1 MPLKQIAMSTWATSC
16 GLLEKRESAFMQ
28 VKALPQCPFKS
39 TLRVAVVKQSTYCDL
54 YTDPFAKSAADL
66 LASSIHRTGPIGLF
80 INFDTQFIIVH
91 PEPEAECRVWEEK
104 LAFEVK
110 GSERAERF
118 PKLREQQAAVS
129 VSVRDVDWSQFDLV
143 IAIENAVPSTIA
155 QQYPSVLW
163 CTQLEHHRL
172 APYQKYLR
180 RTPAG
185 YDAFL
190 HHRYGPNLGSIL
202 HKSHVVDFPYGLN
215 SVGGL
220 SSIYSEIPKEMRQ
233 VMLEDHQDF
242 VQLAPLLIK
251 KKLRWKQGGEI
262 AGSLH
267 GYHQRLASSQILLAP
282 RSNRPLGGLAALDAA
297 ALDCLIIGRRA
308 DLWNPYIILPELDI
322 SSLKAAVNL
331 AADLLEDRSR
341 YQVLLEQQSARMNW
355 FGWVRPLGQIA
366 KLADGMSR
374 ELSIS
379 SQISKSGLLLTTSS

>member
-1 MPLKQIAMSTWATSC
+1 
-16 GLLEKRESAFMQ
+16 MQ

-104 LAFEVK
+104 LAYEVK
-110 GSERAERF
+110 GSDRAERF
-118 PKLREQQAAVS
+118 PKLRKQQAAVS
-129 VSVRDVDWSQFDLV
+129 VSARDVDWSQFDLV

-180 RTPAG
+180 RAPAG

-220 SSIYSEIPKEMRQ
+220 SSIYSEIPKEKRQ

-242 VQLAPLLIK
+242 VQLVPLLIK
-251 KKLRWKQGGEI
+251 KKLRWKHGGEI
-262 AGSLH
+262 AGS
-267 GYHQRLASSQILLAP
+267 HQRRGKGGIVRASDHATHAGQGGSGSNINVVRDTYPQPRKTVSRRIFRQAPASGNMPKSAQPLAQPIVDFSVCPKPS
-282 RSNRPLGGLAALDAA
+282 
-297 ALDCLIIGRRA
+297 C
-308 DLWNPYIILPELDI
+308 
-322 SSLKAAVNL
+322 
-331 AADLLEDRSR
+331 
-341 YQVLLEQQSARMNW
+341 
-355 FGWVRPLGQIA
+355 
-366 KLADGMSR
+366 
-374 ELSIS
+374 
-379 SQISKSGLLLTTSS
+379 